1 MVLAPFEVVK
11 MSWQARWLVSISA
24 GAAMMTV
31 AFLSG
36 KMRTLAILPRRASAA
51 GLRRSSLQH
60 LAIPFF
66 AQACYARILRQNK
79 HVTTWGSHDR
89 VRRKGAPG
97 HRIFAGDLHRHG
109 TSAESNLNSL
119 SIGSHGGSFP

>member
-1 MVLAPFEVVK
+1 
-11 MSWQARWLVSISA
+11 
-24 GAAMMTV
+24 MTV

-36 KMRTLAILPRRASAA
+36 KMRILAILPRRASAA

-79 HVTTWGSHDR
+79 DVTTWGLHDCL
-89 VRRKGAPG
+89 RRKGAPG
-97 HRIFAGDLHRHG
+97 HRIFTGDLHGHG
-109 TSAESNLNSL
+109 TSAQSCSDPRG
-119 SIGSHGGSFP
+119 IRSHG